1 MQYSMF
7 FFVQTHILKSSL
19 FYTLGFAMYSVQNI
33 TFTGSIISNI
43 YIEMPISDFK
53 SKRIIYPRFDKSN
66 VIMLAIWKWQ
76 TNYANISKRDN
87 NRLARNLSFIVIM
100 TYIASRCPHKVV
112 ALSVAQHIRADRRH
126 VPHFSGYLR
135 IIFRDVVTILLL

>member
-43 YIEMPISDFK
+43 YIEMPISDFNLNVLYTRDSTNQTLSCSQSENDK
-53 SKRIIYPRFDKSN
+53 QIMRIFQN
-66 VIMLAIWKWQ
+66 E
-76 TNYANISKRDN
+76 T
-87 NRLARNLSFIVIM
+87 
-100 TYIASRCPHKVV
+100 
-112 ALSVAQHIRADRRH
+112 
-126 VPHFSGYLR
+126 
-135 IIFRDVVTILLL
+135 TIG